1 VTGFVC
7 PECRC
12 PLKES
17 DGGYGCGSC
26 DRFFPILFGIPD
38 FRLSGD
44 RYLSLDEER
53 AKAARLHAFAEQHD
67 FRELVVFYY
76 SITDDVPARLAPL
89 FADYVVNAPARATAP
104 IDALARAGRG
114 RALLDL
120 GCGSGGALMAAAG
133 VFQDRTGVDIAL
145 RWLVI
150 ARKRLEEAGVQ
161 ATLVCADAESLPFQ
175 EGSFTNVLALDL
187 LENTRSPAATFKAA
201 AAVLQDGGHMFV
213 TSSNGRWIGPHPATG
228 VWAAGLLPT
237 RARAALLRRRHGVD
251 ILRAVS
257 FVSPA
262 SVRRTAEAAG
272 LRQIDAGPLDFNAR
286 RLDHRSALFR
296 LAARAYALLAR
307 APVFRSVLLVV
318 GPVFQSMFVKEQ
330 K

>member
-1 VTGFVC
+1 VTGFLC
-7 PECRC
+7 PECRS

-17 DGGYGCGSC
+17 DGGYACGSC

-44 RYLSLDEER
+44 LYLSLDEER

-67 FRELVVFYY
+67 FRELVAFYY
-76 SITDDVPARLAPL
+76 SITDDVPRRLAPL
-89 FADYVVNAPARATAP
+89 FADYVVNAPARAAAP
-104 IDALARAGRG
+104 IDALARAGLRG
-114 RALLDL
+114 SLLDL
-120 GCGSGGALMAAAG
+120 GCGSGGALMAAAS

-161 ATLVCADAESLPFQ
+161 ATLVCADAEALPFH
-175 EGSFTNVLALDL
+175 EGSITHVLAMDL
-187 LENTRSPAATFKAA
+187 LENTRSLAATLKAA
-201 AAVLQDGGHMFV
+201 GAVLQDGGHMFL

-228 VWAAGLLPT
+228 VWAAGLLST
-237 RARAALLRRRHGVD
+237 RLRAALLRRRHGVD

-257 FVSPA
+257 LVSPA

-272 LRQIDAGPLDFNAR
+272 LRQIDAGPLDFNAS

-296 LAARAYALLAR
+296 LAARAYALLAK
-307 APVFRSVLLVV
+307 APVFRSILLVA
-318 GPVFQSMFVKEQ
+318 GPVFQAMFVKE
-330 K
+330 KT